1 MEKIT
6 VFLSSDVLFSAA
18 YSNCGLSRAYLL
30 FELQREGCFDLYVSS
45 FICREARH
53 NIAIKCPSKTN
64 LLESLI
70 SETTELNDSPV
81 FRGHLLPNRLPDAD
95 RLVLSTAIA
104 NRIRFFLTGNEPVF
118 SQLYGKRIEAT
129 FILSTASL
137 LN

>member
-6 VFLSSDVLFSAA
+6 VFLNSDVLFSAA

-45 FICREARH
+45 FVCREARH
-53 NIAIKCPSKTN
+53 NIAVKCPQKIN
-64 LLESLI
+64 FLDSLI

-104 NRIRFFLTGNEPVF
+104 NRIKFFLTCNEQVF
-118 SQLYGKRIEAT
+118 SPLYSKRIEAT
-129 FILSTASL
+129 FILRPAGL

>member
-1 MEKIT
+1 MT
-6 VFLSSDVLFSAA
+6 VFLHSDVLFSAA

-30 FELQREGCFDLYVSS
+30 FELQREGCLDLYVSS
-45 FICREARH
+45 FVCREARH
-53 NIAIKCPSKTN
+53 NIALQCPQKSG

-104 NRIRFFLTGNEPVF
+104 NRIKFFLTFSEEVF
-118 SQLYGKRIEAT
+118 SQLFGKRLEAT
-129 FILSTASL
+129 FILRPACF